1 MISRIAEPAGTIAG
15 AAWRSEPCRSGTLQA
30 AAADPLQ
37 PMNSRASAPHPPARR
52 GRQEGGWWACVA
64 ALWGL
69 ATTWDR
75 LWLARDGRVPS
86 WDQADYLNSA
96 VDHGRALGLLGGSW
110 QGWAALL
117 DLSPKIPPLAS
128 LVNGSVMALAGD
140 SPDQASWS
148 LALWHGLLLAVVAAW
163 GRQLGGRCFALLCVA
178 LVALA
183 PALMALRVDYTLDIP
198 LTAATSLALW
208 LLGRWQAP
216 PPTGGH
222 SRQALLAALAIG
234 TALLVK
240 QSALLLVALP
250 ALWAAAGGL
259 RRRGRRLQVLLAL
272 AVVLALMLPWLHHNW
287 ITTLGGTN
295 RAVIE
300 SAASE
305 GDPPV
310 LSAASLLW
318 YVRLLPQLLGLP
330 VLLPGLLG
338 LALCLGRR
346 LPPWSGSSS
355 LPPGWGWLLG
365 CAAAGWLATTLSP
378 NKDARYIAPVLP
390 LLLMV
395 LAAGWWQ
402 LGQLLSQRFGS
413 RTGAALLGAGLL
425 AGAGSS
431 ATGALATLQPAEP
444 TPLPGLIA
452 RLRSEV
458 GDVPTTLLVVPGS
471 PSLNEQNVTTY
482 GRMNGGRI
490 EGRRLGRRSSEHSLV
505 LERAE
510 WLLLASG
517 DQGTNRPGSRELS
530 LRLRGD
536 GRFEPVGQWP
546 WSENRQVELWRRR
559 GPAAPPFDRD
569 FIRLARGLEQG
580 PAGLAAVFKRIG
592 PEHQLDG
599 HFLYQQRVRL
609 WALQRLQRDPG
620 DRDALWS
627 LALLATLNNRPAEA
641 GHWYGRLQNL
651 DPRNPWPAAYRAVVS
666 LADWNPGGATAALAQ
681 LPAKQREEPIP
692 GSLNDLS
699 AVLSGRL
706 WRLGALAG
714 GLPQAIEAV
723 KRELE
728 DSPAEQPPAPH

>member
-1 MISRIAEPAGTIAG
+1 MSDTMPAPDT
-15 AAWRSEPCRSGTLQA
+15 A
-30 AAADPLQ
+30 AA
-37 PMNSRASAPHPPARR
+37 R
-52 GRQEGGWWACVA
+52 GRREWRWWACVA
-64 ALWGL
+64 SLWGL
-69 ATTWDR
+69 ATAWDR
-75 LWLARDGRVPS
+75 LWLARDGRIPS

-96 VDHGRALGLLGGSW
+96 VDHGRALGLLSGSW

-117 DLSPKIPPLAS
+117 DHSPKIPPLAS

-140 SPDQASWS
+140 SPDAASWS

-163 GRQLGGRCFALLCVA
+163 GRQLGGRRVALLCVA

-198 LTAATSLALW
+198 LTATTTLALW
-208 LLGRWQAP
+208 LLGRWQAASP
-216 PPTGGH
+216 GGGH
-222 SRQALLAALAIG
+222 GRQALLAALAIG
-234 TALLVK
+234 AALLVK

-250 ALWAAAGGL
+250 ALWAAVGGL
-259 RRRGRRLQVLLAL
+259 RRRERRLQVLLAL
-272 AVVLALMLPWLHHNW
+272 AVVVALVLPWLHHNW

-300 SAASE
+300 SASSE

-310 LSAASLLW
+310 LSTASLLW
-318 YVRLLPQLLGLP
+318 YARLLPQQLGLP
-330 VLLPGLLG
+330 LLLPGLLG
-338 LALCLGRR
+338 LVLGLGHRLSPDLAWLDAAGAPRPPAPPPTGSPSESPAATPRPSALA
-346 LPPWSGSSS
+346 

-395 LAAGWWQ
+395 VAAGWWQ
-402 LGQLLSQRFGS
+402 LGRWLCARLGS
-413 RTGAALLGAGLL
+413 RTGAVLVGAGLV

-431 ATGALATLQPAEP
+431 AAGALATLLPSEP
-444 TPLPGLIA
+444 NPLPALVG

-458 GDVPTTLLVVPGS
+458 KDAPTTLLVVPGS

-482 GRMNGGRI
+482 GRMAGGRI
-490 EGRRLGRRSSEHSLV
+490 EGRRLGRRRSEHPLV

-530 LRLRGD
+530 LRLRAD
-536 GRFEPVGQWP
+536 GRFEPVGRWP
-546 WSENRQVELWRRR
+546 WSEGRQVELWRRR
-559 GPAAPPFDRD
+559 GQVAPPFDRD

-580 PAGLAAVFKRIG
+580 PGGLAAVFQRIG

-599 HFLYQQRVRL
+599 HFLYQQRVRR
-609 WALQRLQRDPG
+609 WALARLQRNPD

-627 LALLATLNNRPAEA
+627 LALLATLNNRPVEA
-641 GHWYGRLQNL
+641 GRWYGRLQDL
-651 DPRNPWPAAYRAVVS
+651 EPGNPWPAAYRAVVS
-666 LADWNPGGATAALAQ
+666 LADWNPGGAAQALER
-681 LPAKQREEPIP
+681 LPDDLRRQPIP
-692 GSLNDLS
+692 RSLADLS

-706 WRLGALAG
+706 WRIPPLAG
-714 GLPQAIEAV
+714 DLPAAIEAV
-723 KRELE
+723 KSELK
-728 DSPAEQPPAPH
+728 PAAGDGRPGGPS

>member
-1 MISRIAEPAGTIAG
+1 MSDPGTA
-15 AAWRSEPCRSGTLQA
+15 PDA
-30 AAADPLQ
+30 AAA
-37 PMNSRASAPHPPARR
+37 R
-52 GRQEGGWWACVA
+52 GRRERIWWGIVA
-64 ALWGL
+64 LLWGL
-69 ATTWDR
+69 SAAWDR
-75 LWLARDGRVPS
+75 VWLLRDGRQPS

-96 VDHGRALGLLGGSW
+96 VDHGRTLGLLGGSW
-110 QGWAALL
+110 QGWSALL

-163 GRQLGGRCFALLCVA
+163 GRQLGGRRFALLCVA

-198 LTAATSLALW
+198 LSAATTLALW

-216 PPTGGH
+216 APSGGR

-234 TALLVK
+234 AALLVK
-240 QSALLLVALP
+240 QSALQLVALP
-250 ALWAAAGGL
+250 GLWAAASGL
-259 RRRGRRLQVLLAL
+259 RRSGRRLQVLLAV
-272 AVVLALMLPWLHHNW
+272 AVVLALVLPWLHHNW

-318 YVRLLPQLLGLP
+318 YARLLPELVGLP
-330 VLLPGLLG
+330 LLLPGLLG
-338 LALCLGRR
+338 LCLGLVAWLQPR
-346 LPPWSGSSS
+346 LQGTRADSDRGAPPLRDG

-390 LLLMV
+390 LLLML

-402 LGQLLSQRFGS
+402 LGQWLVRRFGS
-413 RTGAALLGAGLL
+413 RSSAVLLGAGLL
-425 AGAGSS
+425 SAVTGSGA
-431 ATGALATLQPAEP
+431 TALASLRPAEAN
-444 TPLPGLIA
+444 PLPDLIA
-452 RLRSEV
+452 RLRTEV
-458 GDVPTTLLVVPGS
+458 GDAPTTLLVVPGS
-471 PSLNEQNVTTY
+471 PTLNEQNVTTY
-482 GRMNGGRI
+482 GRIGGGRI
-490 EGRRLGRRSSEHSLV
+490 EGRRLGRRRSEHPLV
-505 LERAE
+505 LERAD

-517 DQGTNRPGSRELS
+517 DQGTDRPGSRELS
-530 LRLRGD
+530 LRLRAD

-546 WSENRQVELWRRR
+546 WSEGRQVELWRRR
-559 GPAAPPFDRD
+559 GPAAPRFDAD

-580 PAGLAAVFKRIG
+580 PAGLAAVFERIG

-599 HFLYQQRVRL
+599 HFLYQQRVRR
-609 WALQRLQRDPG
+609 WARERLQRQPD

-627 LALLATLNNRPAEA
+627 LALLATLNNRPVEA
-641 GHWYGRLQNL
+641 GQWYGRLQAL
-651 DPRNPWPAAYRAVVS
+651 EPGNPWPAAYRAVVS
-666 LADWNPGGATAALAQ
+666 LADWNPGGATQALAE
-681 LPAKQREEPIP
+681 LPGEQRLQPIP
-692 GSLNDLS
+692 RSLSDLS

-706 WRLGALAG
+706 WRIRPLAA
-714 GLPQAIEAV
+714 GLPDAIQAV
-723 KRELE
+723 KRELK
-728 DSPAEQPPAPH
+728 STPAADRDRTR

>member
-1 MISRIAEPAGTIAG
+1 MRRR
-15 AAWRSEPCRSGTLQA
+15 WGTLQA
-30 AAADPLQ
+30 RAADPLQ
-37 PMNSRASAPHPPARR
+37 PMTAPAPAPEDTARGGRR
-52 GRQEGGWWACVA
+52 EWTWWVCLA

-96 VDHGRALGLLGGSW
+96 VDHGRALGLLGGAW
-110 QGWAALL
+110 RGWDALL

-148 LALWHGLLLAVVAAW
+148 LALWHGLLLLVIAAW
-163 GRQLGGRCFALLCVA
+163 GRQLGGRRFALLSASV
-178 LVALA
+178 VALA
-183 PALMALRVDYTLDIP
+183 PALVALRVDYTLDIP
-198 LTAATSLALW
+198 LSAATTLALW

-216 PPTGGH
+216 APAGGRPH
-222 SRQALLAALAIG
+222 QALLAALAIG
-234 TALLVK
+234 AALLVK

-250 ALWAAAGGL
+250 ALWVAAAGL
-259 RRRGRRLQVLLAL
+259 RRRGRRLQVLLAV
-272 AVVLALMLPWLHHNW
+272 AVVLALVLPWLHHNW

-295 RAVIE
+295 RAVVE

-305 GDPPV
+305 GDPSV

-318 YVRLLPQLLGLP
+318 YVRLLPQSLGLP
-330 VLLPGLLG
+330 LLLPGLLG
-338 LALCLGRR
+338 LGLILGRR
-346 LPPWSGSSS
+346 LPPWSGRSG
-355 LPPGWGWLLG
+355 LPSGWGWLLG
-365 CAAAGWLATTLSP
+365 CTAAGWLATTLSP

-402 LGQLLSQRFGS
+402 LGQLLSRRFGP
-413 RTGAALLGAGLL
+413 RTSAALLGAGLL
-425 AGAGSS
+425 AGAGS
-431 ATGALATLQPAEP
+431 GAAGAVAALQPEEP
-444 TPLPGLIA
+444 NPLPPLIA

-458 GDVPTTLLVVPGS
+458 GDAPTTLLVVPGS

-482 GRMNGGRI
+482 GRLGGGRI
-490 EGRRLGRRSSEHSLV
+490 EGRRLGRRRSEHPLV

-530 LRLRGD
+530 LRLRAD

-546 WSENRQVELWRRR
+546 WSEGRQVELWRRR
-559 GPAAPPFDRD
+559 GQAAPPFDRD
-569 FIRLARGLEQG
+569 FIHLARGLEQG
-580 PAGLAAVFKRIG
+580 PGGLASVFERIG

-599 HFLYQQRVRL
+599 HFLYQQRVRR
-609 WALQRLQRDPG
+609 WARERLQRDPG

-627 LALLATLNNRPAEA
+627 LALLATLNNRPVEA
-641 GHWYGRLQNL
+641 GQWYGRLQTL
-651 DPRNPWPAAYRAVVS
+651 EPRNPWPAAYRSVVA
-666 LADWNPGGATAALAQ
+666 LADWNPGGAMEALAQ
-681 LPAKQREEPIP
+681 LPAAQRQQPIP
-692 GSLNDLS
+692 RSLAELS
-699 AVLSGRL
+699 AVLSGQI
-706 WRLGALAG
+706 WRIAPLVGA
-714 GLPQAIEAV
+714 LPQAVQAV
-723 KRELE
+723 KAELE
-728 DSPAEQPPAPH
+728 VAPARTQSGPR